1 MSVLAQSRQRLSA
14 LLRPLRRYAG
24 SGELRIRTDQPE
36 RVIGAIRAQ
45 FAAGT
50 VTEIDGVTIDFPD
63 WWVNVRPSNTEPVVK
78 LVMEATTAEL
88 LARRTAE
95 VREAITR
102 AGGAFD
108 EHHA

>member
-1 MSVLAQSRQRLSA
+1 
-14 LLRPLRRYAG
+14 
-24 SGELRIRTDQPE
+24 
-36 RVIGAIRAQ
+36 
-45 FAAGT
+45 